1 MNKNSRVQ
9 IPLATLAL
17 FLSVFISTSEAKSL
31 AGSAAQQIP
40 IQHSGRV
47 KSFEAFARQTV
58 ELITTKE
65 SWQKKTA
72 VDVIFEALSQKN
84 AVADWAWVRVRN
96 QELAKTLGLPPDKQ
110 CFSYNE
116 LKGSFDKVEAL
127 VRTSQAKRDQD
138 VRPSK
143 PEQEAEALFSRLMEV
158 KHLITGENILVIPP
172 PDLLAEGE
180 PIPLGSRKSGGGM
193 IPSSE
198 NEAWISPYQNEG
210 LLTAHFEALVKL
222 YGEKKY
228 HEFGEKA
235 KAWNDNINQITGE
248 KYRLIVKLERIYYD
262 TRPFQQ
268 AWMAYLL
275 AFLIFTFFKK
285 KRSKIRLLAVASLTL
300 AVCFHTMGLT
310 LRVIILQRPPV
321 SNMYESMIYMN
332 WVLIV
337 AAILF
342 SIVKK
347 NASVASIGALIS
359 AVIMIYGNLLPIET
373 NLEVLVPVLRSN
385 YWLTIH
391 VMTIVSSYGIFALAM
406 GLGHRHLFLDVRQKL
421 SKEEEKRSE
430 QTIYRTIQIGVLLLG
445 IGTVLGGVW
454 ANESWGRFW
463 GWDPKETWAL
473 ITFLGYLVLIHLKH
487 AKLIKPYTLAVSA
500 ILGFLLV
507 LMTWYGVNFVLGRGL
522 HSYGQGAGGM
532 IWVTYYLIFEALF
545 LGVVLLKKAVKPS
558 RVSDRPLRSRR

>member
-1 MNKNSRVQ
+1 MKKNSPIR
-9 IPLATLAL
+9 IPLAALTL
-17 FLSVFISTSEAKSL
+17 FLSVLVSTSEAKSL
-31 AGSAAQQIP
+31 AGGEAQQIP

-47 KSFEAFARQTV
+47 KSFEAFSRQTL

-65 SWQKKTA
+65 SWEHKPP
-72 VDVIFEALSQKN
+72 VDVIFEALSKKE
-84 AVADWAWVRVRN
+84 AAADWAWVRIRN
-96 QELAKTLGLPPDKQ
+96 QALVTTLGLPADKQ
-110 CFSYNE
+110 FYSYNE
-116 LKGSFDKVEAL
+116 LKSSFDKIEAL
-127 VRTSQAKRDQD
+127 VKTAQTKRDQD

-158 KHLITGENILVIPP
+158 KHLMTGETIMVV
-172 PDLLAEGE
+172 
-180 PIPLGSRKSGGGM
+180 
-193 IPSSE
+193 PSSE
-198 NEAWISPYQNEG
+198 NEVWTSPYQNKS
-210 LLTAHFEALVKL
+210 LFTAHFQALIKL
-222 YGEKKY
+222 YGENKFG
-228 HEFGEKA
+228 EFAEKA
-235 KAWNDNINQITGE
+235 KEWNDNIHQITGE
-248 KYRLIVKLERIYYD
+248 KYRLTVKLEKIYYD

-285 KRSKIRLLAVASLTL
+285 KRSKTRSLGIAFLAL
-300 AVCFHTMGLT
+300 AIFFHTLGLT
-310 LRVIILQRPPV
+310 LRVLILQRPPV

-337 AAILF
+337 AAVLF

-359 AVIMIYGNLLPIET
+359 AIVMIYGNLLPIET

-391 VMTIVSSYGIFALAM
+391 VMTIVSSYGVFALAM

-421 SKEEEKRSE
+421 SKDEERRSE
-430 QTIYRTIQIGVLLLG
+430 QIIYQSIQVGVLLLG

-473 ITFLGYLVLIHLKH
+473 ITFLGYLILVHLKH

-507 LMTWYGVNFVLGRGL
+507 LMTWYGVNFILGRGL

-532 IWVTYYLIFEALF
+532 IWVIYYLIFEGLF
-545 LGVVLLKKAVKPS
+545 LGVVFLKK
-558 RVSDRPLRSRR
+558 